1 MTIVE
6 IKFCGVVLMI
16 TGVLLVSVFHSE
28 DATATILSG
37 IDEPTGNAYED
48 LYIAAEEKNITITS
62 GENQTLNSNNTKTK

>member
-1 MTIVE
+1 MAIVE
-6 IKFCGVVLMI
+6 INFCGVVLMI

-48 LYIAAEEKNITITS
+48 LYIAAEEKNITS
-62 GENQTLNSNNTKTK
+62 GANQTLDSNNIKNQ